1 MTAAKRMLNFQRK
14 KRKDALSP
22 QLPQRI
28 QLFYM
33 REDISRTLPHKRD
46 ARKEGAG
53 YGMQQTL
60 REAFTLFN
68 AKNRDTKIGYT
79 RFTLL
84 RPKIIRKI
92 STTFFFSSE
101 SCLCLLTQCEN
112 EAAGT
117 QQNHFPKQP

>member
-1 MTAAKRMLNFQRK
+1 
-14 KRKDALSP
+14 
-22 QLPQRI
+22 
-28 QLFYM
+28 M

-79 RFTLL
+79 RFTPL

-92 STTFFFSSE
+92 STTFFFFLNHACVYWLSVRMK
-101 SCLCLLTQCEN
+101 LLALN
-112 EAAGT
+112 KIIF
-117 QQNHFPKQP
+117 QNNLDPNFKV

>member
-14 KRKDALSP
+14 KRKNALSP
-22 QLPQRI
+22 QLHQRI

-79 RFTLL
+79 RFTPL

-92 STTFFFSSE
+92 STTFF
-101 SCLCLLTQCEN
+101 L
-112 EAAGT
+112 
-117 QQNHFPKQP
+117 NHACVY